1 MRVYIWRNI
10 SIGCFIKLIVLRNL
24 VLCLNM
30 EVRIFLYLIVF
41 MICFKKFNGLSG
53 LSLRSGCVVYMV

>member
-1 MRVYIWRNI
+1 MRVYIWRNTG
-10 SIGCFIKLIVLRNL
+10 IGCFIKLTVLRNS

-30 EVRIFLYLIVF
+30 EARILLYLIAF

-53 LSLRSGCVVYMV
+53 LSLRSGCVAYMV